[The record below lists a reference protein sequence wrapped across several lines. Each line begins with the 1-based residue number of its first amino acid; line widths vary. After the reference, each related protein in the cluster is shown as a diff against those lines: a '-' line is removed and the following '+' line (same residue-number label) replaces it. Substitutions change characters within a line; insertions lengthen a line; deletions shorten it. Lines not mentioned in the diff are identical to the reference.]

1 MQFMDLTQMKM
12 RKKRLPFSSQMVN
25 LGEINKTFMKS
36 RVLLILI
43 FGSFLLVNCGGTK
56 GEGSVGDVT
65 VVRGELPEETESIDL
80 FWRITGQPD
89 ASKLSMNDLEF
100 NEDKSEMSFTPD
112 APGKFQFELE
122 VFQYG
127 DELETQKFTYTVDS
141 IEPLVADAS
150 EEALSDESEDWLDE
164 EYEEN
169 LNDDSEDEYMD
180 EDDEYDFN
188 ELDSEDSVEYYETDN
203 NDPVI
208 EENNDEEKLMP
219 LEIAAKKETSST
231 PSPVKKQTTASKPPV
246 KKKSSRYVIPF
257 DKSRFT
263 IQVAS
268 KKNLNDA
275 EKIAANLIES
285 GYDAYIQ
292 KAYFRDTDEVW
303 FRVRVGS
310 YDNRDTA
317 LAVGKVI
324 ADAMTTE
331 VWIDFV
337 RFEE

>member
-1 MQFMDLTQMKM
+1 MKM

-89 ASKLSMNDLEF
+89 ASKLSMKDLEF

-150 EEALSDESEDWLDE
+150 EEALYDESEDWLDE
-164 EYEEN
+164 EYEED

-208 EENNDEEKLMP
+208 EENNDEEELMP
-219 LEIAAKKETSST
+219 LEIAAKKKTSST
-231 PSPVKKQTTASKPPV
+231 PSLVKKQTTAAKPPV

>member
-1 MQFMDLTQMKM
+1 MKM

-65 VVRGELPEETESIDL
+65 VVRGELPEDTESIDL

-89 ASKLSMNDLEF
+89 ASKLSMKDLEF

-164 EYEEN
+164 EYEED

-246 KKKSSRYVIPF
+246 KKKNSRYVIPF